1 MVTVGTTPKA
11 IYGPVRR
18 PITISVHALAA
29 NTATVQVSTTDSTA
43 QADFEELLAGQ
54 SLIIDGFVG
63 SLFGYAGSTQTVLI
77 VEFSDT
83 VGSVEKF

>member
-1 MVTVGTTPKA
+1 MVNVGTTSTR
-11 IYGPVRR
+11 IYGPVRK

-29 NTATVQVSTTDSTA
+29 NTATVQVSTTDPSA
-43 QADFEELLAGQ
+43 QADYEELLAGQ

-63 SLFGYAGSTQTVLI
+63 SLFAYAASTQTLVI

-83 VGSVEKF
+83 VGSVEKL